1 LEPTV
6 RRAVILATLT
16 FLSLAVA
23 GVNVAQERSFS
34 PKAGYQTE
42 PTTLEVTTG
51 EPTEFVEEGTVENE
65 RTVEVTVENFDE
77 PEADELEFTE
87 DEAAEGKGKNRG
99 KPESVSK
106 LAGKGKPPSADK
118 PKASKKVKPQD
129 VGKPEGVG
137 SKPEGAGE
145 PPGKPAGVGKAKGL
159 GGDKPTGKSRA
170 KGGKEE
176 ANGGG
181 GQPKVTLC
189 HKNKNTI
196 SVGAPAQYAHLGHG
210 DRLGACAQ

>member
-1 LEPTV
+1 M

-87 DEAAEGKGKNRG
+87 DEAAEGKGRNKG
-99 KPESVSK
+99 KPESLSK

-118 PKASKKVKPQD
+118 PKGGKKVKPQD

-137 SKPEGAGE
+137 GRPKGAGE
-145 PPGKPAGVGKAKGL
+145 PP
-159 GGDKPTGKSRA
+159 DKPTGKSRA